1 MFCDTR
7 WHRHLADTLNVQSP
21 ADFAPFVSA
30 HRIGAAS
37 IKLNSADD
45 AHAAA
50 NIIAWRAYLPEACV
64 AAMLNDGWQWTT

>member
-7 WHRHLADTLNVQSP
+7 WHRHLAHTLNLKSP
-21 ADFAPFVSA
+21 ADYAPFVSA
-30 HRIGAAS
+30 HRNGAAS

-45 AHAAA
+45 ARAAA